1 MNPGQHID
9 PGTPFFTACDSAGY
23 AKDDGAPA
31 GKKIFTN
38 CGGPMLRDKKVEG
51 VKVDAKVVAGCSKF
65 KTTKDKFEKQWQI
78 TNKG

>member
-9 PGTPFFTACDSAGY
+9 PGTPFFTGCEAAGY

-31 GKKIFTN
+31 SKKIFTN
-38 CGGPMLRDKKVEG
+38 CGGSMLLSKKVAG
-51 VKVDAKVVAGCSKF
+51 AKVDAKVATGCSKF
-65 KTTKDKFEKQWQI
+65 ITAKDKFEKQWQI